1 MKKLIMIISILCLS
15 AITNVGVAA
24 GGDPE
29 AGQMKS
35 AVCAACHGADGNSDN
50 PEYPSLAGQVPGY
63 IEQQLAHFKSG
74 NRNNMIMAGMAQM
87 LTPEDMSNL
96 DAWYSSQT
104 AKVHTI
110 SDDQLE
116 DAQLG
121 EKLYQGGACMGC
133 HGPAGGGIPPNFPR
147 LAGQHSEYT
156 EAQLLLFKS
165 EERLNPIMRPIA
177 AALSPKQIRAIAIY
191 LSGLH

>member
-1 MKKLIMIISILCLS
+1 MKQLIIIISILSLG
-15 AITNVGVAA
+15 AITSTGFAA

-29 AGQMKS
+29 AGQIKS
-35 AVCAACHGADGNSDN
+35 VVCAACHGADGNSDN

-63 IEQQLAHFKSG
+63 IEQQLANFKSG
-74 NRNNMIMAGMAQM
+74 NRTNTIMIGMAQM

-96 DAWYSSQT
+96 DAWYASQT

-116 DAQLG
+116 NAQLG
-121 EKLYQGGACMGC
+121 EKLYQGSACMGC

-147 LAGQHSEYT
+147 LAGQHSKYT

-165 EERLNPIMRPIA
+165 EQRLNPIMTPIA
-177 AALSPKQIRAIAIY
+177 AGLSPKQIRAIAIY